1 MEEKANF
8 KYDATIKLT
17 PGTGLGISSRGVGED
32 WVDDTPAEDYR
43 IVEMMQ
49 LQPMTC
55 QWQKPDGRTGK
66 LCVFLDFLNEKVYD
80 ANLNNIPGNLGE
92 AILMIVKQKKATA
105 MPPLPEEVWQA
116 LETRKQVYEGRPNG
130 EAKF

>member
-1 MEEKANF
+1 MLFRSFMEEKANF

-17 PGTGLGISSRGVGED
+17 SGEFPNQY
-32 WVDDTPAEDYR
+32 VDDTPAEDYR

-55 QWQKPDGRTGK
+55 QWQKPDGRAGK

-80 ANLNNIPGNLGE
+80 ANLNTIPGNLGE

-105 MPPLPEEVWQA
+105 MPPLPDEVWQA